1 MASLILRS
9 PNFST
14 VWNLAARS
22 LMSPPPEIFVADN
35 YCHVCGAVTIIFPE
49 AKVKLDVWHFI
60 MRQAPVLL
68 PVVYSSGQKHRYT
81 ATVLNSS
88 RNSCQKEGLYLNLP
102 QGQFLLEG
110 PSARNIGSGSGINE
124 LTGSSAT
131 GQSGSNIASSSR
143 TSGDAFGGS
152 ASGVGFQ
159 NWIHILYIF
168 CLVVKVW

>member
-1 MASLILRS
+1 
-9 PNFST
+9 
-14 VWNLAARS
+14 
-22 LMSPPPEIFVADN
+22 MSPPPEIFVADN

-159 NWIHILYIF
+159 N
-168 CLVVKVW
+168 